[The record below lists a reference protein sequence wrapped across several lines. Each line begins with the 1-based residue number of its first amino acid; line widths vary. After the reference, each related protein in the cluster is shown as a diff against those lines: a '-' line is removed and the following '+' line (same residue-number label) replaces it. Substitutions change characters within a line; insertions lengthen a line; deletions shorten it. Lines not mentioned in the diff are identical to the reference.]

1 MLSESLGVLLA
12 QIAMDFGGILIQVSM
27 YSCFMVL
34 ATMLVLCVFTNII
47 MRIYEERQEY
57 APATL
62 NDFVISE

>member
-12 QIAMDFGGILIQVSM
+12 QIAMDFGGILIQVAM
-27 YSCFMVL
+27 YSCLMVL
-34 ATMLVLCVFTNII
+34 ATMLMLCVLTNII
-47 MRIYEERQEY
+47 MRTYEERQEY

>member
-12 QIAMDFGGILIQVSM
+12 QIAMDFGGILIQVAM
-27 YSCFMVL
+27 YSCCIVL
-34 ATMLVLCVFTNII
+34 ATMLMLCVLTNII
-47 MRIYEERQEY
+47 MRTYEERQEY